1 MRLLQVLVETE
12 HLDDVLDTLRE
23 EDIDPV
29 VFSVD
34 DGGDFVRGAGSN
46 SDSDADADAPES
58 GPGRKMVQFPVP
70 TEAVDR
76 VRDAMTDIGIK
87 EEYLV
92 IVNAETAATP
102 HYSALVD
109 RYMEGTEEEE
119 RISNEEIRTK
129 VRNLNPRPTTYYSM
143 TVLSAF
149 VATAGLLLDSPALV
163 VGSMVIAPQIGAAL
177 TASVGTALDER
188 SLFVEGIKST
198 LAGLVVAIV
207 AAAVLGWGLKTA
219 QFVAPS
225 LSVTTVQQISS
236 RTSPGLLTLL
246 VALCAGSAG
255 GFGLA
260 TELPVSIVGVA
271 VAAAILPAA
280 AAVGIGM
287 AWVIPTVA
295 LGAFVLLAVNVTGIV
310 LAGAATLW
318 YLGYRPQ
325 HWSEAASAT
334 AKVRTLLGRP
344 TTYVVLGLF
353 VTTAIGPGVLL
364 AQQIAFEN
372 QATTAVQDVIE
383 GPGYEDLELSAVEIE
398 FSDLGVSEDRRE
410 VTVTVRRPVDRSYPS
425 LAGVLR
431 RAITAETDERVTVT
445 VEFVEQ
451 QKDSP

>member
-1 MRLLQVLVETE
+1 MRLLQVLVDTE
-12 HLDDVLDTLRE
+12 HLDDVLDALHE

-29 VFSVD
+29 VFAVAD
-34 DGGDFVRGAGSN
+34 DQDFDRHLDG
-46 SDSDADADAPES
+46 DSDRQEDAL
-58 GPGRKMVQFPVP
+58 GRKMVQFPVP

-76 VRDAMTDIGIK
+76 IRDTITGIGIS
-87 EEYLV
+87 ENYLV
-92 IVNAETAATP
+92 IVNAETASTP
-102 HYSALVD
+102 RYDTLVD
-109 RYMEGTEEEE
+109 RYIEGTEEEE

-177 TASVGTALDER
+177 TASVGTTLDER
-188 SLFVEGIKST
+188 SLFVDGIKTT
-198 LAGLVVAIV
+198 LAGLAVAVV
-207 AAAVLGWGLKTA
+207 AAAALAWGLKTA

-225 LSVTTVQQISS
+225 LSVATVQQISN
-236 RTSPGLLTLL
+236 RTSPGLLTLI

-260 TELPVSIVGVA
+260 TELPVSMVGVA

-287 AWVIPTVA
+287 AWAVPTVA

-310 LAGAATLW
+310 LAGAVTLW
-318 YLGYRPQ
+318 YLGYRPSE
-325 HWSEAASAT
+325 WSEDGGVTSRI
-334 AKVRTLLGRP
+334 RTLLGRP

-383 GPGYEDLELSAVEIE
+383 GPGYEDLELSAVRIE
-398 FSDLGVSEDRRE
+398 FSDLGLSDDKRE
-410 VTVTVRRPVDRSYPS
+410 VTVTVARPADRTYPS
-425 LAGVLR
+425 LSAVLR
-431 RAITAETDERVTVT
+431 QAIVTETDERVTVT

-451 QKDSP
+451 QQDTG

>member
-1 MRLLQVLVETE
+1 MRLLQVLVDTE
-12 HLDDVLDTLRE
+12 HLEDVLDALHD

-29 VFSVD
+29 VFSVAED
-34 DGGDFVRGAGSN
+34 QQFDRHLDG
-46 SDSDADADAPES
+46 DSDHRDDAL
-58 GPGRKMVQFPVP
+58 GRKMVQFPVP

-76 VRDAMTDIGIK
+76 IRDTITSSGID

-102 HYSALVD
+102 HYETLVD

-119 RISNEEIRTK
+119 RISNKEIRTK
-129 VRNLNPRPTTYYSM
+129 VRGLNPRPTTYYSM

-177 TASVGTALDER
+177 TASIGTALNER
-188 SLFVEGIKST
+188 SLFVDGIKTT
-198 LAGLVVAIV
+198 LAGLAVAVV
-207 AAAVLGWGLKTA
+207 AAAALAWGLKTA

-225 LSVTTVQQISS
+225 LSVTTVQQIAS

-255 GFGLA
+255 AFGLA

-295 LGAFVLLAVNVTGIV
+295 IGAFVLLAVNVFGIV
-310 LAGAATLW
+310 LSGAATLW
-318 YLGYRPQ
+318 YLGYRPDE
-325 HWSEAASAT
+325 WSDIGGVSSR
-334 AKVRTLLGRP
+334 VRTLFGRP
-344 TTYVVLGLF
+344 TTYIVLGLF

-364 AQQIAFEN
+364 TQQIAFEN

-383 GPGYEDLELSAVEIE
+383 GPGYEDLELSAVRIE
-398 FSDLGVSEDRRE
+398 FSDLGLSDDKRE
-410 VTVTVRRPVDRSYPS
+410 VTVTVARPTDRAYPS
-425 LAGVLR
+425 LSAVLQQ
-431 RAITAETDERVTVT
+431 AVSSETGERVTVT

-451 QKDSP
+451 QKETA

>member
-1 MRLLQVLVETE
+1 MRLLQVLVDTE
-12 HLDDVLDTLRE
+12 RLDDVLDALRE

-29 VFSVD
+29 VFAVE
-34 DGGDFVRGAGSN
+34 DGRGFDREARG
-46 SDSDADADAPES
+46 DADARGSSAE
-58 GPGRKMVQFPVP
+58 RRMIQFPVP

-76 VRDAMTDIGIK
+76 VRNAITEIGIE

-92 IVNAETAATP
+92 IVNAETASTP
-102 HYSALVD
+102 HYSTLVD

-119 RISNEEIRTK
+119 RISNEEIRAK

-188 SLFVEGIKST
+188 SLFVEGVKST
-198 LAGLVVAIV
+198 LAGLAVAVV
-207 AAAVLGWGLKTA
+207 AAAALGWGLKTA

-225 LSVTTVQQISS
+225 LNVTTVQQIAS
-236 RTSPGLLTLL
+236 RTSPGLLTLV

-280 AAVGIGM
+280 AAVGIGI
-287 AWVIPTVA
+287 AWAIPTVA

-310 LAGAATLW
+310 LSGGATLW
-318 YLGYRPQ
+318 YLGYRPRE
-325 HWSEAASAT
+325 WSEGASVPE
-334 AKVRTLLGRP
+334 KVRAVLARP

-372 QATTAVQDVIE
+372 QTTTAVQDVIE
-383 GPGYEDLELSAVEIE
+383 GPGYEELELSSVGVE
-398 FSDLGVSEDRRE
+398 FSDLGVSEDKRE
-410 VTVTVRRPVDRSYPS
+410 VTVTVRRPADRAYPS
-425 LAGVLR
+425 LSAVLR
-431 RAITAETDERVTVT
+431 QAIREETDERVTVT

-451 QKDSP
+451 QTDTG